1 MATLVVLPFVLAFG
15 HAQIHPIDT
24 DPRPPSPPNFIDG
37 ELFVTPWPIPDHEF
51 QPLLHHHLIN
61 SFELPYAHI
70 TPVHRDPITI
80 EQLED
85 QIRHSANKLRF
96 IQLGIANAGRSMR
109 IAFAVS
115 DTYQSHGQKY
125 FALLRVGHERELSQP
140 YVMVVEFVKVSGV
153 GQMGEEIPRPTWL
166 RGARVLTLPGA
177 ALTGN
182 EVLEALRLL

>member
-70 TPVHRDPITI
+70 TPRP
-80 EQLED
+80 
-85 QIRHSANKLRF
+85 S
-96 IQLGIANAGRSMR
+96 RSN
-109 IAFAVS
+109 
-115 DTYQSHGQKY
+115 H
-125 FALLRVGHERELSQP
+125 
-140 YVMVVEFVKVSGV
+140 
-153 GQMGEEIPRPTWL
+153 
-166 RGARVLTLPGA
+166 
-177 ALTGN
+177 N
-182 EVLEALRLL
+182 